1 MLGLF
6 KCDKRGITEEVGVVT
21 TDTAANMIKMME
33 YLPIH
38 SLRGGCINHVIQ
50 LTINDDIPERLP
62 RIIPGILGFKR
73 KFLD

>member
-1 MLGLF
+1 M
-6 KCDKRGITEEVGVVT
+6 T
-21 TDTAANMIKMME
+21 TGTAANIIKMME

-62 RIIPGILGFKR
+62 RIILEFLVIKETSWISQEELGSPLNKT
-73 KFLD
+73 